1 MKLRKKISFLSFFL
15 LPITLNYFSPVL
27 IVQGSFEK
35 TFTSMHIIF
44 GLMILLA
51 VFFGGAWCS
60 YICPFGALQD
70 LLPNTNSKGKLPNLK
85 LLTGGVFLVLIVA
98 PIVMSGFQR
107 IILPYHMQNTKI
119 SISSVH
125 DVIRYY
131 IVTISIIL
139 ITIAAGKRT
148 WCRCICPMY
157 IFNYVRI
164 KIGRFFKLPTLK
176 IVSESDKCTQCRKCT
191 EHCLMGLDVANMVK
205 NNKWNTNECIK
216 CGECLNQCKCDA
228 LKIKWTK

>member
-70 LLPNTNSKGKLPNLK
+70 LLPNTSSKGKLPNLK

-98 PIVMSGFQR
+98 PIVISGFQR
-107 IILPYHMQNTKI
+107 IIVPYHMQNTKI

-131 IVTISIIL
+131 IITISIIL

-148 WCRCICPMY
+148 WCRYICPMY
-157 IFNYVRI
+157 IFNYVGI